1 MGGYMISLAIT
12 VCNEHKEL
20 ETLLD
25 YLQERALSPEYEI
38 IIQID
43 KDNYTDNVIGVIV
56 NRGIK
61 HHFFPLNKDF
71 ATYKNELIKHCSGEY
86 IFQIDAD
93 ELPNVDLLNMLPSIL
108 EANPDVDVYLVPRIN
123 TVSGITEEH
132 IQKWRWNVEGDRINF
147 PDYQW
152 RIYKNIPSIKWIN
165 KVHERLDGF
174 KTYTTLPPQDE
185 FCLLHPKTIERQE
198 KQNNF
203 YEQI

>member
-1 MGGYMISLAIT
+1 MISIAIT

-20 ETLLD
+20 EMLLD

-43 KDNYTDNVIGVIV
+43 KQNYTNEVIGVIV

-71 ATYKNELIKHCSGEY
+71 AAYKNELIKHCSGEY

-93 ELPNVDLLNMLPSIL
+93 ELPSVDLLCTLPSIL
-108 EANPDVDVYLVPRIN
+108 ESNPDVDVYLVPRIN

-132 IQKWRWNVEGDRINF
+132 IQKWRWSVEGDRINF

-174 KTYTTLPPQDE
+174 KTYASLPSQDE
-185 FCLLHPKTIERQE
+185 FCLLHPKTIKRQE
-198 KQNNF
+198 KQNEF
-203 YEQI
+203 YNTL

>member
-1 MGGYMISLAIT
+1 MISIAIT

-43 KDNYTDNVIGVIV
+43 KDNHTDDVIGVIV

-61 HHFFPLNKDF
+61 HYFFPLNKDF
-71 ATYKNELIKHCSGEY
+71 AAYKNELIKHCSGEY
-86 IFQIDAD
+86 IFQVDAD
-93 ELPNVDLLNMLPSIL
+93 EIPSVDLLNMLPGIL
-108 EANPDVDVYLVPRIN
+108 EDNPDVDVYLVPRIN
-123 TVSGITEEH
+123 TVSGLTEEH
-132 IQKWRWNVEGDRINF
+132 IQKWKWNVEGDRINF

-152 RIYKNIPSIKWIN
+152 RIYKNIPTIKWIN

-174 KTYTTLPPQDE
+174 KTYSTLPPQDE

-203 YEQI
+203 YNTL

>member
-1 MGGYMISLAIT
+1 MISIAIT

-25 YLQERALSPEYEI
+25 YLSERALSPDYEVI
-38 IIQID
+38 VQID
-43 KDNYTDNVIGVIV
+43 EQNYTPEVLHVIL
-56 NRGIK
+56 NKGIK

-71 ATYKNELIKHCSGEY
+71 SAYKNELIKHCSGKY

-93 ELPNVDLLNMLPSIL
+93 ELPNVNLLDMLPSIL

-132 IQKWRWNVEGDRINF
+132 IYKWKWNVEGDRINF

-152 RIYKNIPSIKWIN
+152 RIYKNIPTIKWIN

-174 KTYTTLPPQDE
+174 KTYAPLPTEDE

-198 KQNNF
+198 KQNEF
-203 YEQI
+203 YNTL

>member
-1 MGGYMISLAIT
+1 MISIAIT
-12 VCNEHKEL
+12 VCNEYKEL

-43 KDNYTDNVIGVIV
+43 KDNYTDEVISVIV

-71 ATYKNELIKHCSGEY
+71 ATYKNELIEHCSGEY
-86 IFQIDAD
+86 IFQVDAD
-93 ELPNVDLLNMLPSIL
+93 ELPNVELLNMLPGIL
-108 EANPDVDVYLVPRIN
+108 ESNPDVDVYLVPRIN

-165 KVHERLDGF
+165 KVHERLAGF
-174 KTYTTLPPQDE
+174 KTYSTLPPQDE

-198 KQNNF
+198 KQNEF
-203 YEQI
+203 YNTL

>member
-1 MGGYMISLAIT
+1 MISIAIT

-25 YLQERALSPEYEI
+25 YLQERALSPDYEI

-43 KDNYTDNVIGVIV
+43 KDNYTDDVIGVIV

-71 ATYKNELIKHCSGEY
+71 SAYKNELIKHCSGEY

-93 ELPNVDLLNMLPSIL
+93 ELPNVDLLDILPSIL

-132 IQKWRWNVEGDRINF
+132 IQKWKWRVTGDRINF

-152 RIYKNIPSIKWIN
+152 RIYKNIPSIKWVN

-174 KTYTTLPPQDE
+174 KIYSTLPPQDE

-203 YEQI
+203 YNTL

>member
-1 MGGYMISLAIT
+1 MISIAIT

-25 YLQERALSPEYEI
+25 YLSERALSPDYEI
-38 IIQID
+38 VIQID
-43 KDNYTDNVIGVIV
+43 EENHTPEVLHAIID
-56 NRGIK
+56 RGIK

-71 ATYKNELIKHCSGEY
+71 SAYKNELKKHCSGDY

-93 ELPNVDLLNMLPSIL
+93 EIPNSELLTILPGIL

-123 TVSGITEEH
+123 TVNGITEEH
-132 IQKWRWNVEGDRINF
+132 IQKWRWRIESDRINF

-152 RIYKNIPSIKWIN
+152 RIYKNIHTIKWIN
-165 KVHERLDGF
+165 KVHECLDGF
-174 KTYTTLPPQDE
+174 KIYSTLPPQDE

-203 YEQI
+203 YNTL